1 MKVGYFT
8 TVAIEA
14 ALAAGEFLKN
24 LYRKDIAVD
33 YKGDRNPVTFADI
46 ESQRIIKEIILKN
59 FKNSVF
65 LAEEDF
71 NELNIEYY
79 RNYED
84 YLWIIDPLDG
94 TVNFRKGF
102 PFFCVSIAL
111 QYKKE
116 IVLGVVYSPILNEL
130 FIAEK
135 GSGAYL
141 NDERIY
147 VSKISELKKSVL
159 ATGFSYALASNPE
172 PHITF
177 FRELSVKTEAIRRAG
192 SAAIDLAY
200 VACGIF
206 DGFWEFD
213 LKPWDTAAGYLL
225 VLEANGKVTTYQNKN
240 YSIYDKTIVAS
251 NGVIHDYIID
261 IVKNYE
267 YK

>member
-1 MKVGYFT
+1 MRIGYFT

-14 ALAAGEFLKN
+14 ALSAGEFLKK
-24 LYRKDIAVD
+24 LYRTDVQTN
-33 YKGDRNPVTFADI
+33 YKGDRNPVTLADL
-46 ESQRIIKEIILKN
+46 ESQKIIKQIISKN

-65 LAEEDF
+65 LAEEEF
-71 NELNIEYY
+71 NELNINYY
-79 RNYED
+79 KNYED

-116 IVLGVVYSPILNEL
+116 IVLGVIYSPILNEL

-141 NDERIY
+141 NDKRIY
-147 VSKISELKKSVL
+147 VSKNDNLKTSVL
-159 ATGFSYALASNPE
+159 ATGFSYALVSNPE
-172 PHITF
+172 PHISF
-177 FRELSVKTEAIRRAG
+177 FKELSIRTEAVRRAG

-200 VACGIF
+200 VAAGIF

-213 LKPWDTAAGYLL
+213 LNPWDTAAGFLL
-225 VLEANGKVTTYQNKN
+225 VLEANGIVTTYKN
-240 YSIYDKTIVAS
+240 QYYSIYDKTIVAS
-251 NGVIHDYIID
+251 NGLIHKYMID
-261 IVKNYE
+261 ILKNYP
-267 YK
+267 

>member
-1 MKVGYFT
+1 MKIGYFS

-14 ALAAGEFLKN
+14 ALAAGEFLKS
-24 LYRKDIAVD
+24 LYRKEIETK
-33 YKGDRNPVTFADI
+33 YKGDRNPVTFADLQ
-46 ESQRIIKEIILKN
+46 SQKIIKEIISKN
-59 FKNSVF
+59 FKNPVF
-65 LAEEDF
+65 LAEEEF
-71 NELNIEYY
+71 NESNIDYY
-79 RNYED
+79 KNYED

-116 IVLGVVYSPILNEL
+116 IILGVIYNPILNEL

-141 NDERIY
+141 NDERIF
-147 VSKISELKKSVL
+147 VSKTNELKKSVL
-159 ATGFSYALASNPE
+159 ATGFSYALVSNPE

-177 FRELSVKTEAIRRAG
+177 FKELSIRTEAVRRAG

-200 VACGIF
+200 VAAGIF

-213 LKPWDTAAGYLL
+213 LNPWDTAAGYLL
-225 VLEANGKVTTYQNKN
+225 VLEANGKVTTYKNQN
-240 YSIYDKTIVAS
+240 YFIYDKTIVAS
-251 NGVIHDYIID
+251 NGLIHDYMINILKD
-261 IVKNYE
+261 YQ
-267 YK
+267 

>member
-1 MKVGYFT
+1 MRVGYFT

-14 ALAAGEFLKN
+14 ALTAGEFLKK
-24 LYRKDIAVD
+24 LYRTDIKAD
-33 YKGDRNPVTFADI
+33 YKSDRNPVTFADI
-46 ESQRIIKEIILKN
+46 ESQRIIKEIISKN

-65 LAEEDF
+65 LAEEEF
-71 NELNIEYY
+71 NELNIDYY
-79 RNYED
+79 KNYED

-116 IVLGVVYSPILNEL
+116 IVLGVIYSPVLNEL

-141 NDERIY
+141 NDQRIY
-147 VSKISELKKSVL
+147 VSNTDELKKSVL
-159 ATGFSYALASNPE
+159 ATGFSYALVSNPE
-172 PHITF
+172 PHISF
-177 FRELSVKTEAIRRAG
+177 FKELSVRTEAVRRAG

-200 VACGIF
+200 VAAGIF

-213 LKPWDTAAGYLL
+213 LNPWDTAAGYIL
-225 VLEANGKVTTYQNKN
+225 VLEANGIVTTYKNEN

-251 NGVIHDYIID
+251 NGLIHNYMID
-261 IVKNYE
+261 ILKNYC
-267 YK
+267 

>member
-1 MKVGYFT
+1 MRIGYFT

-14 ALAAGEFLKN
+14 ALAAGEFLKS
-24 LYRKDIAVD
+24 LYRKGVETY

-46 ESQRIIKEIILKN
+46 ESQKIIKKIISKN
-59 FKNSVF
+59 FKDVEF
-65 LAEEDF
+65 LAEEEFDESKI
-71 NELNIEYY
+71 NYY
-79 RNYED
+79 KNFEG

-111 QYKKE
+111 QYKGE
-116 IVLGVVYSPILNEL
+116 IVLGVIYIPVLNEL

-135 GSGAYL
+135 GRGAYL
-141 NDERIY
+141 NDNQIK
-147 VSKISELKKSVL
+147 VSGTKDLNKSVL
-159 ATGFSYALASNPE
+159 ATGFSYALTKNPE

-177 FRELSVKTEAIRRAG
+177 FKELSIRTEAVRRAG

-200 VACGIF
+200 VALGVF

-225 VLEANGKVTTYQNKN
+225 VVEAGGKVSTYKN
-240 YSIYDKTIVAS
+240 LPYSIYDNTIVAS
-251 NGVIHDYIID
+251 NGIIHDHLVSILKSYP
-261 IVKNYE
+261 
-267 YK
+267 